1 MPVWELRAGAINDY
15 APVVPSDRDDIVAGK
30 FDIDGSPKGWMSR
43 PCVEFDV
50 EPRRKKQKPAADV
63 SMFFPGT
70 VVLSQEARAALGG
83 FLSRFGQLL
92 EVDLL
97 GGNFRYLYN
106 VTNIVVC
113 VDGDRT
119 TRTASG
125 TLKKVA
131 FDFSKV
137 PDEPCVFKDSM
148 TAQLHIYVN
157 DAAKK
162 LLGQWAHDAGLTG
175 LEIAKPVAY

>member
-1 MPVWELRAGAINDY
+1 MSVWELRAGAINDY
-15 APVVPSDRDDIVAGK
+15 APVVPSDMDDIVAGK
-30 FDIDGSPKGWMSR
+30 FDIDGAPKDWMSR

-50 EPRRKKQKPAADV
+50 EARRKKQKPAADV

-70 VVLSQEARAALGG
+70 VVFSQEARAALGG

-106 VTNIVVC
+106 VTNLIEC
-113 VDGDRT
+113 VDRERT

-131 FDFSKV
+131 FDLSKV
-137 PDEPCVFKDSM
+137 PEEPCVFKDPM

-157 DAAKK
+157 DAARK
-162 LLGQWAHDAGLTG
+162 LLEQWARDAGLTG
-175 LEIAKPVAY
+175 IEIAKPIAY